1 MTRLAC
7 AHIHM
12 ALGYLLLRDWNRARV
27 ELQDAMTNWTVGDPG
42 RLGLSK
48 IMNRYE
54 NREITMQVLAG
65 ELASIVDGKAGLYG

>member
-12 ALGYLLLRDWNRARV
+12 ALGYLMRYDWSRARV
-27 ELQDAMTNWTVGDPG
+27 ELLYAMTNWTVGDPG

-48 IMNRYE
+48 IMNRFE
-54 NREITMQVLAG
+54 NREITMQGLAG
-65 ELASIVDGKAGLYG
+65 ELAKMVDGKAGLYG